1 MSPSAVSPHQSRLTF
16 FRQSGWMVI
25 ATVAGGVFMY
35 AVHKVAS
42 KMPKAEYGVF
52 LTLLQVYNQMLIPS
66 LGLMTIFAQ
75 QSVVAF
81 TDAQRRQLTAAVR
94 AVALAGFLL
103 WLIMAGLVFVF
114 RGQMLALWKIS
125 NPSALWVTLVI
136 GLVSIWVPITMGI
149 LQGQQN
155 FLWLGWTAILN
166 GLGRFVAISIIVLL
180 LGGWAAG
187 AMTGALIGALIAL
200 AVGLWHTRGVWLGP
214 STRFEWRP
222 WLARVLPLTLGLGA
236 SQFMMS
242 ADMIVVQSIFDEK
255 ITGYYGAAGMIGRAL
270 VAFTAP
276 LMAVMFPKIARSA
289 ARAEKTTV
297 LAQALGATA
306 LLGGAAA
313 LGCTILPELPLR
325 LVYDKSFLVI
335 APLVP
340 WFAWC
345 MLPLTLANVLIGSLL
360 ARARYEAVPWLLL
373 IAAGYGMTLLY
384 LSPRFVAA
392 GPPRAFA
399 MVVQTLGGF
408 SLLLLAVAA
417 WFAWRRK
424 SPVSD

>member
-1 MSPSAVSPHQSRLTF
+1 
-16 FRQSGWMVI
+16 MVI

-94 AVALAGFLL
+94 AVALAGFFL
-103 WLIMAGLVFVF
+103 WLIIAALAFVF
-114 RGQMLALWKIS
+114 RADLLTLWKIS
-125 NPSALWVTLVI
+125 NPAALWVTLVI
-136 GLVSIWVPITMGI
+136 GLLSIWVPIAMGI

-155 FLWLGWTAILN
+155 FLWLGWTAIFN
-166 GLGRFVAISIIVLL
+166 GMGRFVAISIIVLL

-187 AMTGALIGALIAL
+187 AMTGALIGAVIAL
-200 AVGLWHTRGVWLGP
+200 AVGLWHTRRVWLGP

-222 WLARVLPLTLGLGA
+222 WLGRVLPLTLGLGA

-242 ADMIVVQSIFDEK
+242 ADQIVVQSIFDKE

-276 LMAVMFPKIARSA
+276 
-289 ARAEKTTV
+289 
-297 LAQALGATA
+297 
-306 LLGGAAA
+306 
-313 LGCTILPELPLR
+313 
-325 LVYDKSFLVI
+325 
-335 APLVP
+335 
-340 WFAWC
+340 
-345 MLPLTLANVLIGSLL
+345 
-360 ARARYEAVPWLLL
+360 
-373 IAAGYGMTLLY
+373 
-384 LSPRFVAA
+384 
-392 GPPRAFA
+392 
-399 MVVQTLGGF
+399 
-408 SLLLLAVAA
+408 
-417 WFAWRRK
+417 
-424 SPVSD
+424 

>member
-1 MSPSAVSPHQSRLTF
+1 MVGGSPLKFMGEASDKLSMSPSTVSPHQSRLTF

-94 AVALAGFLL
+94 AVALAGFSL
-103 WLIMAGLVFVF
+103 WVIIAALAFVF
-114 RGQMLALWKIS
+114 RADLLTLWKIS

-136 GLVSIWVPITMGI
+136 GLFSIWVPIAMGI

-155 FLWLGWTAILN
+155 FLWLGWTAIFN

-187 AMTGALIGALIAL
+187 AMTGALIGAVISL
-200 AVGLWHTRGVWLGP
+200 AVGLWHTRRVWLGP

-222 WLARVLPLTLGLGA
+222 WLGRVLPLTLGEVKLD
-236 SQFMMS
+236 QVER
-242 ADMIVVQSIFDEK
+242 DK
-255 ITGYYGAAGMIGRAL
+255 
-270 VAFTAP
+270 
-276 LMAVMFPKIARSA
+276 
-289 ARAEKTTV
+289 
-297 LAQALGATA
+297 
-306 LLGGAAA
+306 
-313 LGCTILPELPLR
+313 LR
-325 LVYDKSFLVI
+325 LLNFVS
-335 APLVP
+335 
-340 WFAWC
+340 
-345 MLPLTLANVLIGSLL
+345 
-360 ARARYEAVPWLLL
+360 RA
-373 IAAGYGMTLLY
+373 
-384 LSPRFVAA
+384 
-392 GPPRAFA
+392 
-399 MVVQTLGGF
+399 
-408 SLLLLAVAA
+408 
-417 WFAWRRK
+417 
-424 SPVSD
+424 